1 MHDYTMLNATD
12 AGLVN
17 ASDIAAAANATFG
30 GITVKP
36 GAIVASALADEPGWV
51 MDQLWVPTDTSAVVQ
66 QRWVSYLQAQGMTPA
81 LLGAASW
88 AAVQPY
94 RTHPDGVTPLPL
106 TDRRRFYY
114 TVRFIHWD
122 SCRYMAEWTAALQA
136 SAQDP
141 TLQVS
146 AISAFQR
153 GTGRPLRAK
162 LSI

>member
-1 MHDYTMLNATD
+1 MSEQKNEKAQVNSEPTGRYLTGVTIG
-12 AGLVN
+12 GL
-17 ASDIAAAANATFG
+17 G
-30 GITVKP
+30 G
-36 GAIVASALADEPGWV
+36 VA
-51 MDQLWVPTDTSAVVQ
+51 MI
-66 QRWVSYLQAQGMTPA
+66 
-81 LLGAASW
+81 
-88 AAVQPY
+88 
-94 RTHPDGVTPLPL
+94 DGVTPLPL

-122 SCRYMAEWTAALQA
+122 SCRYMADWTAALPA